1 MNIFI
6 KLTIL
11 SLIFFVSQCTYVD
24 KEISKS
30 QEKEKSILDQYLGK
44 NSSIL
49 KVKFG
54 EPANIFFRSPYKIYV
69 YKKSQLIVTCERKF
83 YINPK
88 KDIIEKFDSQNCINK

>member
-11 SLIFFVSQCTYVD
+11 SLLFFTSQCTYVD

-30 QEKEKSILDQYLGK
+30 QEKEKTILEQYLGK
-44 NSSIL
+44 KSSSL
-49 KVKFG
+49 KERLG
-54 EPANIFFRSPYKIYV
+54 EPTNIIFKSPYKVYV
-69 YKKSQLIVTCERKF
+69 YKKSQLVITCERRF

-88 KDIIEKFDSQNCINK
+88 KDVVEKFDSQNCINK